1 MSTYSTPT
9 VTIPY
14 CYRFPGAS
22 EALGERMARRQADP
36 FTDPLSPRS
45 ELLMIAA
52 IIAVLAVVSAFLL
65 LDEVNRAFGAV
76 LAVMSV
82 AVVAALLWARANGG
96 IDASIRPRQP
106 NKYPPLAQSRPAK
119 MRFEDPSPAE
129 SPVTELPVA
138 ADPSIVPTQHVIG
151 SRRSRLLAQLFD
163 IALVVV
169 PVYLM
174 TVVLGTTDGR
184 ISGASPWLGLGFL
197 LLVLLL
203 EPLSMVFTN
212 GRTAGKFLFN
222 LRVVRA
228 DGARIRLPFAF
239 KRELLLKWWHG
250 HFWAIGDIMSM
261 FADDLHRSEHD
272 FAAKTFVVVD
282 RSTPALPLT

>member
-1 MSTYSTPT
+1 
-9 VTIPY
+9 
-14 CYRFPGAS
+14 
-22 EALGERMARRQADP
+22 MARRQADP
-36 FTDPLSPRS
+36 FSDPLSRRS
-45 ELLMIAA
+45 DQLMIDAG
-52 IIAVLAVVSAFLL
+52 I
-65 LDEVNRAFGAV
+65 RA
-76 LAVMSV
+76 
-82 AVVAALLWARANGG
+82 R
-96 IDASIRPRQP
+96 RPSMFPSLSR
-106 NKYPPLAQSRPAK
+106 SRPVGSRSRLEALAPTA
-119 MRFEDPSPAE
+119 PS
-129 SPVTELPVA
+129 VTELPVA

-163 IALVVV
+163 IGLVVG

-174 TVVLGTTDGR
+174 AVVRGTTDGR
-184 ISGASPWLGLGFL
+184 ISGVSPWLGLGFL

-203 EPLSMVFTN
+203 EPLSMVLTN